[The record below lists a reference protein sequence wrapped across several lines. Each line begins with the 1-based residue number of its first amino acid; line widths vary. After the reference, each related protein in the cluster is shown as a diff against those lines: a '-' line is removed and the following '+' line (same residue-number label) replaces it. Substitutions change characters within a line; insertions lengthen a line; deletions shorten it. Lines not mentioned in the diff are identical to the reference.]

1 MNFLKNIGGVLYLP
15 SVKLFRMKTKPMH
28 TVVVIPNNKKLEI
41 SYYCSDTKLQQK
53 EKANFTN
60 LVMQLSDC
68 HSYIKIPRS
77 KIENTDAIEAIVQK
91 TVINTR
97 GHLCD

>member
-1 MNFLKNIGGVLYLP
+1 
-15 SVKLFRMKTKPMH
+15 MKTKPMH